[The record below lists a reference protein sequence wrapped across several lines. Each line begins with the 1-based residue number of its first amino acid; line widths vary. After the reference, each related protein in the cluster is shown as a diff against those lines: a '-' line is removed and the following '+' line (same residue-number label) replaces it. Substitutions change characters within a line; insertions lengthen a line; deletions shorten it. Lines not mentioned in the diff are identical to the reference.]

1 LTSHDQK
8 NNVSLSPTEDQVDNE
23 KRDGETGSKRKSRR
37 SDKDRRKSSESVS
50 TKIKSVDG
58 PENQWNGAEVNG
70 RRPSEARR
78 ISLDSSDERVAEIE
92 RELQRLYAEQRKF
105 EERERKQ
112 KDKPSG
118 QVIAT
123 AAAAAAAAANATA
136 VVVAKSKRS
145 TSPEEDGTPR
155 LRSSLKKTKERKVSP
170 PAESQQER
178 IARMAA
184 QRVGSTSSPVYEDYS
199 TFFVP
204 KELQDHLKEHNA
216 KAEHRDDI
224 GANLLEIIP
233 GAARS
238 RPQHPFDPFTYRH
251 FGLELED
258 DPTLHPWAVPLLE
271 LVEPTPPVSQAHSVQ
286 GDTSPMS
293 APKSIETSVDEA
305 KDIGEPLERKA
316 STGSKVTWGDHD
328 TYVYEVQTPEY
339 ERANYMHEAE
349 LAEATHSKTQSSD
362 DYKDEATQPHGRPVV
377 YPVWTLDEGEA
388 EKLEKEVPVVDDRPQ
403 MSRTWTVDDAEAGQI
418 EHEIPSGLPS
428 DAGRK
433 SVPEHQPSTVFEEQP
448 PPTSH
453 DLAALDSQEQP
464 RAVYQSPFAETV
476 SDLAVHHEM
485 DEQTRD
491 TSKSA
496 LRANGEEV
504 KDDEELTDSK
514 PFESSPAVRM
524 SKSERR
530 RLERASSSSEVPKTF
545 GDFSAPEALPRESET
560 ASTKQIPEDDSVFDY
575 MVDSHGDSV
584 PSASMLGMGAAAV
597 LSSSLLARDEGEDD
611 ASVPM
616 AAEADVGSLG
626 KLRRSTTF
634 DEPVSPRSAS
644 ATHYQSDPE
653 EWERTG
659 AKKSKK
665 SKRSSKNDIGSE
677 DRKMSRSDRQ
687 ASILDPETER
697 PGRSRTEDDISDLQ
711 DISEGKKSKRK
722 SKRKSAGFDELK
734 DDGAS
739 KSRLEDEE
747 ARPRRHRE
755 RDSGLFDDGDLRS
768 TVSSPTRPEKKSDKK
783 SGGFFGSIFSSNKSD
798 VSTSSRKSSKSS
810 KADDQAEQER
820 DDRRESRRKRSSKGK
835 DFDDAASIAS
845 ESSRKSRRDSVSR
858 NIDQPLDSR
867 DQSIDDG
874 FVSAEDGAEDDE
886 TFLGKRPE
894 MPPPMV
900 MGMPMVTDGVSG
912 PAPENRTSYEP
923 IIDMGVPADSVGT
936 VGAQAGSFQQAT
948 QPATPRSAPSQRLS
962 AVRTSDLPSSPTTTS
977 SPTAVP
983 LHFRRPPASPT
994 DGRFSMSSP
1003 IASPSSPLTTPRTRQ
1018 GRPKSTEFRSSKEF
1032 RPLYLVEV
1040 QNARIATPEPT
1051 ENYPSLPS
1059 SRTSSANA
1067 STEDLRAGVQAQE
1080 PEAFTPS
1087 RLSAQMFRERGRRH
1101 SYSYW
1106 HDEKRREAPDYLDS
1120 RSATP
1125 VPGDAQRAR
1134 ESEKKPKPK
1143 YEFHSPSELLQDP
1156 KQHRDIAL
1164 FDESETPASPLP
1176 SAVSTEADQDY
1187 MSARSRS
1194 LSPTRARSLSRGR
1207 SKSTSRSTSAA
1218 WQDALTT
1225 TAAGALAGSV
1235 LGIAADEILQKP
1247 EDVSP
1252 STDDHSMAHGAEHTT
1267 SETLTPAATTKTS
1280 SNLDTEEKTADLE
1293 RLQAAAATDTVARSE
1308 AVPTVPAGGDGGLV
1322 GSPGS
1327 GHLDDGPSGE
1337 VLPRRPYDTVD
1348 EHVIEEDVSLVDE
1361 VFQTPQTDVR
1371 LAQPELSPFE
1381 QAFEAAVNVRGL
1393 SEGATVRD
1401 AVQAFQPEFSEQ
1413 QEPTGNSLA
1422 TIEEGSEMPAL
1433 AVEPQPDIAQPGRKP
1448 SKKEKRNAK
1457 KSSRK
1462 SSVYGDWP
1470 QKSSVQQ
1477 MEIPQSEQ
1485 QEVVPME
1492 RAGLDIQHPE
1502 IQPQSR
1508 EEPRNPSGDDFE
1520 VPQDRLDN
1528 SNLETPM
1535 ETHIT
1540 EPATSAEQQEETPQ
1554 SKSAAAPVAPT
1565 NGDEW
1570 LLETKKG
1577 KNAKKDKKSKKKQA
1591 FGWDDEPS
1599 GEMPAEQFQPN
1610 QDSMNTD
1617 SQPTVVAGKYD
1628 APAGAAMN
1636 KLADTTA
1643 ESSHKTSTMQEPRSS
1658 ESAQNNPDDIW
1669 GTSTKKSKKKS
1680 KRKSLAWTEEEAEL
1694 MTSKEPQIVAPRE
1707 SPEAARTVPA
1717 EDYPRCEG
1725 TVFEASMVE
1734 DPAALEVDKL
1744 QDVSDIPEQLSLPT
1758 TLEDMS
1764 SPPKDATNENAA
1776 VDEISQHRL
1785 DEQHDEA
1792 NWAFTSKPSKK
1803 TSKKDKKKRASA
1815 IAATA
1820 GTTETLLAA
1829 DGLDRDA
1836 SSFEAARDY
1845 ANTNQSV
1852 EGEDVKEVQAGSSA
1866 GTATYATTAGNVI
1879 DGAKAA
1885 PGSTTSHD
1893 NIALSVSPDRLEDV
1907 SATKDIPS
1915 SVPNDPNVLPTAPVV
1930 TVDQPTEDLV
1940 RVDDRVQET
1949 ISDPAPAG
1957 ESRPDS
1963 DFFTV
1968 PANKPK
1974 KEQNKKRQSTLED
1987 VESTPSVL
1995 ETSAAARDLSEA
2007 LVSEDTPDAGA
2018 EDKIISPTVSSLPR
2032 EAEEDLFPIK
2042 ATKSKKDK
2050 KGKKKRLTLD
2060 DDFEA
2065 KQQDTV
2071 GEKTA
2076 ETPEAVS
2083 TSHLTATTLPE
2094 ERSVAGNPMQEP
2106 EPISRTQ
2113 QRDGQEPA
2121 ADPEFPLIVTKPSEK
2136 EKRKKLQSTLDWES
2150 VEAATSRAVED
2161 AEECLPLNDQNA
2173 EESPDKL
2180 SREIEQDSKGEI
2192 EQLADVVL
2200 PDTEGQAVPDEEW
2213 SLTSKKGKKE
2223 KKKKRQSILEPTSL
2237 ESETPL
2243 PLAGDTTASD
2253 KAMETGEAFGA
2264 ADAGRPDERT
2274 AAGDENGIEGDPQ
2287 SAPVDEKNDMWA
2299 FTTKKSKKDKKSKR
2313 KSGLTM
2319 MTPDVEEQTIDSQHD
2334 RAIQAPENEMS
2345 ANEPQEEFSR
2355 TTGLAGPEESD
2366 DTWAIT
2372 TKKSKDK
2379 KKTRKSRLDTVDT
2392 FPVEEQHLRG
2402 EADKEII
2409 PEGAE
2414 KSVPDE
2420 TSILPGAWPTIS
2432 PAEESPASGAP
2443 MLVDEAVPHEESMS
2457 VERHLM
2463 SHATADVNAPKGKEA
2478 WLEPR
2483 MEQSSSTAKSDE
2495 PTAGDPASSELPES
2509 IRITFPPVYDA
2520 TETVQQN
2527 VTVPSQDDDL
2537 FDKPAESSVAQQDV
2551 ETTQKEHEGAD
2562 VEEWATQVKK
2572 SKKDKGKKHQ
2582 TIFDDVATEP
2592 VQLVGES
2599 SHELP
2604 KSLDQPVDTDKLN
2617 QPFQTVEA
2625 SQNSDQAAGEA
2636 APEEGW
2642 GISKKSKKEKKK
2654 KKRQSMF
2661 DDAFAEEA
2669 TITETEPTSNDHA
2682 PIAPNEDSANS
2693 ALPAVIDTET
2703 KDLIPEPAI
2712 DDEWTLSKPSKKG
2725 KKKKRQSA
2733 FNDNLPEG
2741 EASPLETAPEPTQEL
2756 AASQPEFRD
2765 TADAAHVVVEE
2776 PLSQR
2781 LFEPSNEDDLRRS
2794 KASEKDRLKKARHE
2808 DAVEASGTMLEQ
2820 PRLSTAAGVP
2830 KELEISENI
2839 WPTQPIPALDAFSA
2853 RKEGE
2858 TIPSSPSAVAD
2869 IEKLPNVVAST
2880 KHERLVEDVNLTKD
2894 NPLLTYEH
2902 DMNGDRR
2909 EQKALA
2915 NNDAAESQSLRTP
2928 GDAIPTS
2935 DPFAE
2940 VANIPQSPQAFEV
2953 AEAREQQPDITAPEA
2968 PIPAHQPGASDEPF
2982 EQEWGFSTKK
2992 AKKDKKKKRPLTLD
3006 VAELREPPQET
3017 SLEPD
3022 TEVEYR
3028 EACTMAAESTP
3039 HPVPA
3044 DSAEV
3049 PAPEANVEDEWSGS
3063 ARKTKKDRKKQRKST
3078 MQIAWE
3084 EPEPQEIVRSTA
3096 LGRGTSIDNFEP
3108 AKGRD
3113 GHQAMATRLASDD
3126 EFVPRSDQGNT
3137 HEVPEQRLVITNL
3150 DTQAEIRA
3158 FGDVDS
3164 TQEPSFDTKDG
3175 PLAEKKAVEAL
3186 REDADPED
3194 TGLPADPEPS
3204 LTAARTIGPEDD
3216 WGFQTK
3222 KSKKKSRKNRAS
3234 LAETGPETPEDEVP
3248 KMVEQT
3254 ENATLG
3260 PRTAS
3265 PDLMEGVETGQQT
3278 PQTPA
3283 ETAAE
3288 GYFVPINRKKSKK
3301 DKKKKSLPAWTE
3313 PPQQRDGQSVENL
3326 VPAHTQ
3332 EEGTRQLQG
3341 LQEPQWDTV
3350 SQQILDSTAP
3360 ADRVYD
3366 AVTTPMR
3373 QHDILGPGESVSN
3386 REAKKE
3392 RRQFEYN
3399 GTEALLSGK
3408 ERRQFEFNGNEETQR
3423 RPGTPE
3429 TPRLSED
3436 AMDRSIPE
3444 DLMDNHDRQAQ
3455 SPRISRPQEDED
3467 LMSDVS
3473 ASTRERRKRRKS
3485 PPAWSGEEPDD
3496 LPTSRALTPPPE
3508 HDDIMDTALV
3518 VAAGLG
3524 IGSAER
3530 GPTQENRTKPTS
3542 PARQPSAGWSF
3553 ARLGAPHDN
3562 RDSGIQ
3568 LESPMLD
3575 QGQISSARDSGFV
3588 QGPLDGPREVDT
3600 AMDVSL
3606 RPPRPQ
3612 SPTSST
3618 EDVSQTGTRRIH
3630 RGEKG
3635 VLETPRRKPSPVE
3648 STSKDRSSVLFSSPA
3663 MPTPLDTKAR
3673 ARSPA
3678 HASSPLRRS
3687 PSIHGHHLSREELR
3701 QKATSAHALEPSDH
3715 LASNVIDRSAAA
3727 EVTLE
3732 ALDATRDHPF
3742 SPRSS
3747 LNTIREEN
3755 VEANSQS
3762 GKPHPFVGSHVSL
3775 VPHEYPEQPD
3785 FDGTAG
3791 LAAAAL
3797 SRPPR
3802 DLGPAKSLG
3811 TSKSRTSSLRNLR
3824 SNSDQQDRSLYSP
3837 PPNLVHEQELD
3848 KSATRDRDM
3857 ADIYVSTPHLRI
3869 GTIPQLTAVFAGWLW
3884 LLSWQPQVPHTATQR
3899 SASAKHAA
3907 DQGPRVEA
3915 GPAGQ

>member
-1 LTSHDQK
+1 MSTSSRRKSSRRDIYDDDDVPVQTPRSPAADFAPSLTAEPSEISGTYYTARDGDEKGHTSRSERVRKSNRTSRHSAQAEGDDASTSRNDSERSRRDSRKSSQPGGMNSARAYKGNEASLPQNQFPGEFPETYSKPYRPSGLASDYYGDNGESVSSQPGVRPNQPSIVTSAEQAHLIEPSIEAKPPPEPSSMGQTGAAASYFGTTSLDGGSGMQSTPSKPPRNPSLRPNKPPKHSQTGTSPRASPDPQGPPSAGALSMGLAADYYFGAGGETAGPGYQTPSRPSAQATSASFSAPVDFGGPQNHSSAAMYGGAALAGAAAGTYISSHAHDGGWSSQPHASAMDGPQASSHGRPPSQFAPTQHVHRHQRRGPLGKFVDWFRDPDAVAEYEQYTEAIGVCKYCFDPMSSPADAPRRHHFHAKRRSSGSRYGSTTRVDKTYRYSSDEDKRRRSGARKTVIGGLTGYGAAKIGEALYKNKYDFDDTYSVKSGQPANQNRVTFQDGASSYQRKSRRYPSTEDVRLQGPNTSRRKSNGNGHTGKGNTRRRDSSSSSSSHGISKGAAISTAAGAAGLAMGAASVEDKLRRRRSRSPSSKKRYYSRRVSPMHSYVDLSATNEKSGGLVGFFTSPSANKRKGRKAKGFFNFGNASTQTHERRSSDRFSTRDERKSRYDDSLRHSEALGSAAFQAGATAAAVGVVGALAASNASPFGRSPSSIHDDLPPMREVEPRPVSDHDFNVSRNGSRRNEAGETYGVAQPRKFSATSVPLQQPQPIVAVAPFLQGTALGMTRREEGVPSYDIPPVSVGDRASSQRMAMEYSGNVRRTRRDSSPAKLTSHDQK
-8 NNVSLSPTEDQVDNE
+8 NNVSLSLTEDQVDNE
-23 KRDGETGSKRKSRR
+23 QRDGETGSKRKSRR
-37 SDKDRRKSSESVS
+37 SDKDQRKSSESVS

-58 PENQWNGAEVNG
+58 PETQWTGAEVDG

-112 KDKPSG
+112 KDKPSD

-123 AAAAAAAAANATA
+123 AAVVAAAATATA

-145 TSPEEDGTPR
+145 SSPEEDGTPR
-155 LRSSLKKTKERKVSP
+155 LRSSLKKTKERKISP

-184 QRVGSTSSPVYEDYS
+184 QRVGSTSSPVHEDYS

-224 GANLLEIIP
+224 GANVLEIIP

-271 LVEPTPPVSQAHSVQ
+271 LVEPTPPGSQAHSVQ

-293 APKSIETSVDEA
+293 APKSLETSVDEA

-316 STGSKVTWGDHD
+316 NTGSKVTWGDHD

-377 YPVWTLDEGEA
+377 HRVWTLDEGEA

-428 DAGRK
+428 DAGRR
-433 SVPEHQPSTVFEEQP
+433 SVQPSTVFEEQT

-491 TSKSA
+491 TSRSA

-504 KDDEELTDSK
+504 KDDEEPTDSK
-514 PFESSPAVRM
+514 PFESSPAVRV

-545 GDFSAPEALPRESET
+545 GDFSVPEALPREDET

-575 MVDSHGDSV
+575 MVDSNGDSV
-584 PSASMLGMGAAAV
+584 PSAS
-597 LSSSLLARDEGEDD
+597 
-611 ASVPM
+611 
-616 AAEADVGSLG
+616 
-626 KLRRSTTF
+626 
-634 DEPVSPRSAS
+634 
-644 ATHYQSDPE
+644 
-653 EWERTG
+653 
-659 AKKSKK
+659 
-665 SKRSSKNDIGSE
+665 I
-677 DRKMSRSDRQ
+677 
-687 ASILDPETER
+687 
-697 PGRSRTEDDISDLQ
+697 
-711 DISEGKKSKRK
+711 
-722 SKRKSAGFDELK
+722 AGFDEAK
-734 DDGAS
+734 DVGAS
-739 KSRLEDEE
+739 KSRLEDEA

-755 RDSGLFDDGDLRS
+755 RDSGLFDDDDLRS
-768 TVSSPTRPEKKSDKK
+768 TVSSPTHSEKKSDKK
-783 SGGFFGSIFSSNKSD
+783 SGSFFGSIFSSNKSD
-798 VSTSSRKSSKSS
+798 VSTSSRKNSKSS

-835 DFDDAASIAS
+835 DFDDAASVAS

-858 NIDQPLDSR
+858 NIDQPLNPR

-894 MPPPMV
+894 MPPPTV

-912 PAPENRTSYEP
+912 PAPENRTSNEP
-923 IIDMGVPADSVGT
+923 KIDIGVPADSVGT
-936 VGAQAGSFQQAT
+936 VEAEAESFQQAT
-948 QPATPRSAPSQRLS
+948 QPVTPRFASSQRLS
-962 AVRTSDLPSSPTTTS
+962 AVRTSDLPSSPTNTS

-994 DGRFSMSSP
+994 DGRFTMSSP

-1067 STEDLRAGVQAQE
+1067 STEDLRAGAQAQE

-1106 HDEKRREAPDYLDS
+1106 HDETRRESPDYLDS

-1134 ESEKKPKPK
+1134 ESEKKPRPK

-1156 KQHRDIAL
+1156 KQHQDTAL

-1176 SAVSTEADQDY
+1176 SVVSTEADQDY

-1207 SKSTSRSTSAA
+1207 STSTSRSTSAA

-1235 LGIAADEILQKP
+1235 LGVAADEILQNS

-1252 STDDHSMAHGAEHTT
+1252 STDDHSMAHGTEPTT
-1267 SETLTPAATTKTS
+1267 SEALKPAATTMDS

-1293 RLQAAAATDTVARSE
+1293 KLQAAAATDTVARSE
-1308 AVPTVPAGGDGGLV
+1308 TVPTVPFGGDGGLV
-1322 GSPGS
+1322 RSPAP

-1337 VLPRRPYDTVD
+1337 VLPRRPYDTV
-1348 EHVIEEDVSLVDE
+1348 EQHVIDEDVPLVDE
-1361 VFQTPQTDVR
+1361 VFQTPQTDAG
-1371 LAQPELSPFE
+1371 LAKPELSPFE

-1401 AVQAFQPEFSEQ
+1401 AVQAFQPEFNEQ

-1448 SKKEKRNAK
+1448 SKKEKRKAK

-1462 SSVYGDWP
+1462 SSDYVDWP
-1470 QKSSVQQ
+1470 AKSSAQQ
-1477 MEIPQSEQ
+1477 MEILQSEQ
-1485 QEVVPME
+1485 QAVVPTE
-1492 RAGLDIQHPE
+1492 RAGLDIQYPE
-1502 IQPQSR
+1502 IQPQSG
-1508 EEPRNPSGDDFE
+1508 EQPRNPSGDHFE
-1520 VPQDRLDN
+1520 VPQERLDN

-1535 ETHIT
+1535 GIHIP
-1540 EPATSAEQQEETPQ
+1540 EAATSAEQEEETLQ
-1554 SKSAAAPVAPT
+1554 SKSAAAPEAPT
-1565 NGDEW
+1565 NGNEW

-1577 KNAKKDKKSKKKQA
+1577 KDAKKDKKSKKKQA
-1591 FGWDDEPS
+1591 FSWDDEPS
-1599 GEMPAEQFQPN
+1599 GEMPTDQFQPI

-1617 SQPTVVAGKYD
+1617 SQQTVVAGKDD

-1636 KLADTTA
+1636 KLADTTT

-1658 ESAQNNPDDIW
+1658 ESAQNNSDDIW
-1669 GTSTKKSKKKS
+1669 EMSTKKNKKKSKKKS
-1680 KRKSLAWTEEEAEL
+1680 LAWADEEAEL

-1707 SPEAARTVPA
+1707 SPEAARTVPE
-1717 EDYPRCEG
+1717 EDYPRSEG

-1764 SPPKDATNENAA
+1764 FPPKEATNENAA

-1785 DEQHDEA
+1785 DEQHDET

-1815 IAATA
+1815 IAAAA
-1820 GTTETLLAA
+1820 GTTGTLLAA
-1829 DGLDRDA
+1829 DGLDRDT
-1836 SSFEAARDY
+1836 SSFEAAQDY
-1845 ANTNQSV
+1845 ADTNQSV

-1866 GTATYATTAGNVI
+1866 GTATYAMTAGNII

-1885 PGSTTSHD
+1885 PGSTTSRD
-1893 NIALSVSPDRLEDV
+1893 NIATSVSPDRLEDV

-1915 SVPNDPNVLPTAPVV
+1915 SVPNDPHVLPTAPVV
-1930 TVDQPTEDLV
+1930 TLDQPAEDLV

-1963 DFFTV
+1963 DLFTV

-1974 KEQNKKRQSTLED
+1974 KDKNKKRASTLED

-2007 LVSEDTPDAGA
+2007 VVSEDTGA

-2032 EAEEDLFPIK
+2032 EAEEDLFLIK

-2050 KGKKKRLTLD
+2050 KGKKKRLTLN

-2071 GEKTA
+2071 SEKTT
-2076 ETPEAVS
+2076 ETPEAIS
-2083 TSHLTATTLPE
+2083 TSLVTATTLPE
-2094 ERSVAGNPMQEP
+2094 ERSVAGNPSQEP

-2113 QRDGQEPA
+2113 QRDGQESG
-2121 ADPEFPLIVTKPSEK
+2121 ADPEFPLIVTKKSK
-2136 EKRKKLQSTLDWES
+2136 KDKRKKRQSTLDWES
-2150 VEAATSRAVED
+2150 VEAATSSAVED
-2161 AEECLPLNDQNA
+2161 TEEGLPPNDQNA
-2173 EESPDKL
+2173 EERPDKL
-2180 SREIEQDSKGEI
+2180 SRDIEQDSKEEI
-2192 EQLADVVL
+2192 EQSTDIVL
-2200 PDTEGQAVPDEEW
+2200 PDTEDRAVPDEEW
-2213 SLTSKKGKKE
+2213 SLTPKKGKKE
-2223 KKKKRQSILEPTSL
+2223 KKKKRQSTLEPTSL
-2237 ESETPL
+2237 EIETPL
-2243 PLAGDTTASD
+2243 PLAGDTTGSD
-2253 KAMETGEAFGA
+2253 KAIENGEAFGA
-2264 ADAGRPDERT
+2264 AEAGRPDERT
-2274 AAGDENGIEGDPQ
+2274 AAGDENGIEGDAQ
-2287 SAPVDEKNDMWA
+2287 LAPVDEQNDMWA

-2334 RAIQAPENEMS
+2334 QAIQAPENEMS
-2345 ANEPQEEFSR
+2345 ANETQEAFSR

-2379 KKTRKSRLDTVDT
+2379 KKTRKSSLDTVDI

-2409 PEGAE
+2409 PQGAE

-2420 TSILPGAWPTIS
+2420 ASILPGAWPTIA
-2432 PAEESPASGAP
+2432 PAEESPAYGAP
-2443 MLVDEAVPHEESMS
+2443 MLVDESVPREESML
-2457 VERHLM
+2457 VERHLI
-2463 SHATADVNAPKGKEA
+2463 SHATAGVNAPRGKEV

-2483 MEQSSSTAKSDE
+2483 MERSSSTAKPDE
-2495 PTAGDPASSELPES
+2495 PTAGDPASSELHES
-2509 IRITFPPVYDA
+2509 IRTTFPPVYDA
-2520 TETVQQN
+2520 SETVQN
-2527 VTVPSQDDDL
+2527 VTVPSQVDDL
-2537 FDKPAESSVAQQDV
+2537 FDKHAESSVVQQDV
-2551 ETTQKEHEGAD
+2551 ETVQKEHEGAD

-2572 SKKDKGKKHQ
+2572 SKQDKGKKHQ
-2582 TIFDDVATEP
+2582 TIFDDVPTEP

-2617 QPFQTVEA
+2617 QPFQTVEPG
-2625 SQNSDQAAGEA
+2625 QNSDQAAGEA
-2636 APEEGW
+2636 APEEEW

-2669 TITETEPTSNDHA
+2669 TITETEPTSNKHA
-2682 PIAPNEDSANS
+2682 PIVPNEDSANS

-2703 KDLIPEPAI
+2703 KDLIPEQAI
-2712 DDEWTLSKPSKKG
+2712 ADEWTLSKPSKKG
-2725 KKKKRQSA
+2725 KKKKRQFA

-2741 EASPLETAPEPTQEL
+2741 EASPLEAAPEPTQEL
-2756 AASQPEFRD
+2756 AASQPESCD
-2765 TADAAHVVVEE
+2765 PADAAPVVVEE
-2776 PLSQR
+2776 PLSHR
-2781 LFEPSNEDDLRRS
+2781 LFEPSNEDDLSRS

-2820 PRLSTAAGVP
+2820 PRLYTAAGVP

-2839 WPTQPIPALDAFSA
+2839 WPTQPIPADDAFSA
-2853 RKEGE
+2853 SKDEE

-2869 IEKLPNVVAST
+2869 IEKHPNVVAST
-2880 KHERLVEDVNLTKD
+2880 KHERLVED
-2894 NPLLTYEH
+2894 
-2902 DMNGDRR
+2902 
-2909 EQKALA
+2909 
-2915 NNDAAESQSLRTP
+2915 
-2928 GDAIPTS
+2928 
-2935 DPFAE
+2935 
-2940 VANIPQSPQAFEV
+2940 
-2953 AEAREQQPDITAPEA
+2953 
-2968 PIPAHQPGASDEPF
+2968 
-2982 EQEWGFSTKK
+2982 
-2992 AKKDKKKKRPLTLD
+2992 
-3006 VAELREPPQET
+3006 
-3017 SLEPD
+3017 
-3022 TEVEYR
+3022 
-3028 EACTMAAESTP
+3028 
-3039 HPVPA
+3039 
-3044 DSAEV
+3044 
-3049 PAPEANVEDEWSGS
+3049 
-3063 ARKTKKDRKKQRKST
+3063 
-3078 MQIAWE
+3078 
-3084 EPEPQEIVRSTA
+3084 
-3096 LGRGTSIDNFEP
+3096 
-3108 AKGRD
+3108 
-3113 GHQAMATRLASDD
+3113 
-3126 EFVPRSDQGNT
+3126 
-3137 HEVPEQRLVITNL
+3137 
-3150 DTQAEIRA
+3150 
-3158 FGDVDS
+3158 
-3164 TQEPSFDTKDG
+3164 
-3175 PLAEKKAVEAL
+3175 
-3186 REDADPED
+3186 
-3194 TGLPADPEPS
+3194 
-3204 LTAARTIGPEDD
+3204 
-3216 WGFQTK
+3216 
-3222 KSKKKSRKNRAS
+3222 
-3234 LAETGPETPEDEVP
+3234 
-3248 KMVEQT
+3248 
-3254 ENATLG
+3254 
-3260 PRTAS
+3260 
-3265 PDLMEGVETGQQT
+3265 
-3278 PQTPA
+3278 
-3283 ETAAE
+3283 
-3288 GYFVPINRKKSKK
+3288 
-3301 DKKKKSLPAWTE
+3301 
-3313 PPQQRDGQSVENL
+3313 
-3326 VPAHTQ
+3326 
-3332 EEGTRQLQG
+3332 
-3341 LQEPQWDTV
+3341 
-3350 SQQILDSTAP
+3350 
-3360 ADRVYD
+3360 
-3366 AVTTPMR
+3366 
-3373 QHDILGPGESVSN
+3373 
-3386 REAKKE
+3386 
-3392 RRQFEYN
+3392 
-3399 GTEALLSGK
+3399 
-3408 ERRQFEFNGNEETQR
+3408 
-3423 RPGTPE
+3423 
-3429 TPRLSED
+3429 
-3436 AMDRSIPE
+3436 
-3444 DLMDNHDRQAQ
+3444 
-3455 SPRISRPQEDED
+3455 
-3467 LMSDVS
+3467 
-3473 ASTRERRKRRKS
+3473 
-3485 PPAWSGEEPDD
+3485 
-3496 LPTSRALTPPPE
+3496 
-3508 HDDIMDTALV
+3508 
-3518 VAAGLG
+3518 
-3524 IGSAER
+3524 
-3530 GPTQENRTKPTS
+3530 
-3542 PARQPSAGWSF
+3542 
-3553 ARLGAPHDN
+3553 
-3562 RDSGIQ
+3562 
-3568 LESPMLD
+3568 
-3575 QGQISSARDSGFV
+3575 
-3588 QGPLDGPREVDT
+3588 
-3600 AMDVSL
+3600 
-3606 RPPRPQ
+3606 
-3612 SPTSST
+3612 
-3618 EDVSQTGTRRIH
+3618 
-3630 RGEKG
+3630 
-3635 VLETPRRKPSPVE
+3635 
-3648 STSKDRSSVLFSSPA
+3648 
-3663 MPTPLDTKAR
+3663 
-3673 ARSPA
+3673 
-3678 HASSPLRRS
+3678 
-3687 PSIHGHHLSREELR
+3687 
-3701 QKATSAHALEPSDH
+3701 
-3715 LASNVIDRSAAA
+3715 
-3727 EVTLE
+3727 
-3732 ALDATRDHPF
+3732 
-3742 SPRSS
+3742 
-3747 LNTIREEN
+3747 
-3755 VEANSQS
+3755 
-3762 GKPHPFVGSHVSL
+3762 
-3775 VPHEYPEQPD
+3775 
-3785 FDGTAG
+3785 
-3791 LAAAAL
+3791 
-3797 SRPPR
+3797 
-3802 DLGPAKSLG
+3802 
-3811 TSKSRTSSLRNLR
+3811 
-3824 SNSDQQDRSLYSP
+3824 
-3837 PPNLVHEQELD
+3837 
-3848 KSATRDRDM
+3848 
-3857 ADIYVSTPHLRI
+3857 
-3869 GTIPQLTAVFAGWLW
+3869 
-3884 LLSWQPQVPHTATQR
+3884 
-3899 SASAKHAA
+3899 
-3907 DQGPRVEA
+3907 
-3915 GPAGQ
+3915 